1 MEQETQILLERLIE
15 TVKAPEWLSV
25 IATIIAAIVAA
36 MITYVLGRRQNELQQ
51 QQLKLQERQNELQE
65 QQNKIQE
72 YQTKLQE
79 QQIQQQEYDLYRRIY
94 AYIWELDF
102 FNKTMLHKIVT
113 ILIHNEDNKLRL
125 KQIDGILQEY
135 EKQAKGFNEC
145 TLDIEL
151 KQCGEGLDVK
161 YYYDALQASSKVI
174 QMVRCF
180 VEEYLLKFT
189 PSLIYN
195 TSIENPDTPLEELID
210 IILQLFKGSNPQ
222 LLQSE
227 LLAYAE
233 IIEKTNQAQILEII
247 KQRITPNNTL

>member
-1 MEQETQILLERLIE
+1 MEKFCDFITD
-15 TVKAPEWLSV
+15 PDWWSV
-25 IATIIAAIVAA
+25 VATIIAAIVAA
-36 MITYVLGRRQNELQQ
+36 VITYVLGRRQNELQQ
-51 QQLKLQERQNELQE
+51 QQLKLQE

-94 AYIWELDF
+94 VYIWELDF
-102 FNKTMLHKIVT
+102 FNKTMLHKIVA
-113 ILIHNEDNKLRL
+113 ILIRNEDNKLRL

-135 EKQAKGFNEC
+135 EKLSDGFAES
-145 TLDIEL
+145 TIDIEL

-161 YYYDALQASSKVI
+161 YYSDALKASREVI

-180 VEEYLLKFT
+180 VEESLLKFT

-227 LLAYAE
+227 LLLYAS
-233 IIEKTNQAQILEII
+233 IVEKTDKAQILQII
-247 KQRITPNNTL
+247 KERITPNDKK

>member
-15 TVKAPEWLSV
+15 AVNASEWWSV
-25 IATIIAAIVAA
+25 IATFVAAIVAA
-36 MITYVLGRRQNELQQ
+36 VITYVLGRRQNELQQ
-51 QQLKLQERQNELQE
+51 HQLKLQE

-79 QQIQQQEYDLYRRIY
+79 QQIRQQEYDLYRRLY
-94 AYIWELDF
+94 SQVFELDL
-102 FNKTMLHKIVT
+102 FNKTMLHRIVA
-113 ILIHNEDNKLRL
+113 ILIGYEDNNLRL
-125 KQIDGILQEY
+125 KFIDNICREY

-161 YYYDALQASSKVI
+161 YYYDALKASRKVI

-180 VEEYLLKFT
+180 VEESLLKFT

-227 LLAYAE
+227 LLLYAS
-233 IIEKTNQAQILEII
+233 IVEKTDKAQILQII
-247 KQRITPNNTL
+247 KERITPNDKK